1 MPACLSQSFD
11 CTIIIPKNSEKV
23 NRLGQKMLK
32 ILKLIIRLVIYV
44 AIILAVL
51 YLISTFKRVF

>member
-1 MPACLSQSFD
+1 
-11 CTIIIPKNSEKV
+11 
-23 NRLGQKMLK
+23 MLK
-32 ILKLIIRLVIYV
+32 IITLILRIVIYV

>member
-11 CTIIIPKNSEKV
+11 CTIIIPKKSEKV

-32 ILKLIIRLVIYV
+32 ILKLILRIVIYV

-51 YLISTFKRVF
+51 YLVSTFKRVF

>member
-11 CTIIIPKNSEKV
+11 CTIIIPKKSEKV

-32 ILKLIIRLVIYV
+32 ILKLILRIVIYV
-44 AIILAVL
+44 ALILAVL
-51 YLISTFKRVF
+51 YLVSTFKRVF